1 MSVLLNSLTLS
12 SLEKKNL
19 ELQQLK
25 VILCINNMSL
35 L

>member
-1 MSVLLNSLTLS
+1 MSVLLNSLTFITG
-12 SLEKKNL
+12 KKNL